1 MYARRSDVGATA
13 WGKTVTVKGPAGS
26 DDLWELAASAQ
37 SGRLDIVGL
46 FTRGSSEI
54 LYHTQLR
61 PGLDVAVSPAKASV
75 GHGFTAKVM
84 VKDAVLALAGA
95 KVTIA
100 GRSASTNAS
109 GVAKVKVAARKS
121 AGTLAVTVTKSGY
134 AQGSA
139 SIRVVR

>member
-1 MYARRSDVGATA
+1 M
-13 WGKTVTVKGPAGS
+13 KGPAGS

-46 FTRGSSEI
+46 FTKGSTEI

-75 GHGFTAKVM
+75 GRGFTAKVT
-84 VKDAVLALAGA
+84 VKDAGVVLAGA
-95 KVTIA
+95 KVAIA
-100 GRSASTNAS
+100 GRSATTDSS

-121 AGTLAVTVTKSGY
+121 AGTLAVTVTRSGY
-134 AQGSA
+134 VKGTA
-139 SIRVVR
+139 SIRIVR